1 MRTLAHFSAMLLA
14 LPQVLLATAF
24 LLLGHV
30 TGTKTLGGLLTR
42 ILDVFV
48 AAFTWGGLAG
58 LLVFAAL
65 ALSAVFD
72 RTRSFAAIA
81 VALFVITSTI
91 ALLVT
96 VPLEWAD
103 AWLFVPGAA
112 SLALCRY
119 VAKTPVSSGE
129 PNAPGQF

>member
-1 MRTLAHFSAMLLA
+1 MRTLAHLSAMLLA

-30 TGTKTLGGLLTR
+30 AGTKTLGGLLTR

-48 AAFTWGGLAG
+48 AAFTWGGLAA
-58 LLVFAAL
+58 LL
-65 ALSAVFD
+65 
-72 RTRSFAAIA
+72 
-81 VALFVITSTI
+81 VITSTI
-91 ALLVT
+91 ALVMT

-103 AWLFVPGAA
+103 AWLFIPGAA

-119 VAKTPVSSGE
+119 VAKSPVSSGE
-129 PNAPGQF
+129 LNAPAQF